1 MYFYLITQFGTT
13 DGPSI
18 GVWSLCS
25 MSMLETLIA
34 APVEFFYAARI
45 WKLGRQVRFGRHIA
59 ALIVTLIIAHASLC
73 FLFSAKLMQNPEMAT
88 WQGVFYDQIVISG
101 LVLST
106 IADLL
111 ISATMIYIM
120 RSFNTTISSSK
131 ALVNSIIRRSI
142 ESGTITSIGVIAV
155 MVTFVTMPT
164 NMISFALLFLL
175 PKLYSNSM
183 LAMLNRR
190 QSSSGVSVNCAF
202 DHQHPSRDMIESIHF
217 ADSEKVA
224 AISGSES
231 VSPHLSVSEVV
242 LIIMYFRRYIILTIH
257 EYDSASLQHLAIYY
271 LNVVQAERMPVAL
284 YNDQHRSYA
293 QISFSGGGEDPRGAD
308 THEFP
313 RPDYLFIC
321 IEPKEDDHNVIH
333 LHILQSSII
342 VTFESGKKE
351 GIPAN
356 QRLPAQKSN

>member
-1 MYFYLITQFGTT
+1 MPPSASVGT
-13 DGPSI
+13 
-18 GVWSLCS
+18 
-25 MSMLETLIA
+25 
-34 APVEFFYAARI
+34 
-45 WKLGRQVRFGRHIA
+45 
-59 ALIVTLIIAHASLC
+59 
-73 FLFSAKLMQNPEMAT
+73 LFSAKLMQNPEMAT

-231 VSPHLSVSEVV
+231 
-242 LIIMYFRRYIILTIH
+242 
-257 EYDSASLQHLAIYY
+257 HLAIYY

>member
-1 MYFYLITQFGTT
+1 MAVGAAVDNTLGALLVSTFVSCMLFGVTTLQLYLYTLQWRSDSRWTRGLAIGIWLADGIASAFQCHTMYFYLITQFGTT

-231 VSPHLSVSEVV
+231 
-242 LIIMYFRRYIILTIH
+242 T
-257 EYDSASLQHLAIYY
+257 
-271 LNVVQAERMPVAL
+271 L
-284 YNDQHRSYA
+284 YN
-293 QISFSGGGEDPRGAD
+293 
-308 THEFP
+308 T
-313 RPDYLFIC
+313 
-321 IEPKEDDHNVIH
+321 DH
-333 LHILQSSII
+333 S
-342 VTFESGKKE
+342 
-351 GIPAN
+351 
-356 QRLPAQKSN
+356 